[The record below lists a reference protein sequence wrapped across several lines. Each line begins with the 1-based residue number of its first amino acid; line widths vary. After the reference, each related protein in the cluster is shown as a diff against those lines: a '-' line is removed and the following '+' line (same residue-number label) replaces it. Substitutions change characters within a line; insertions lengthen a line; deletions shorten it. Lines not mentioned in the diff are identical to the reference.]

1 YLDSLVVTDGLS
13 KGIVK
18 LAGKAVRDYNDA
30 YGQDRISL
38 LAVLPWKWVPSR
50 SELVSKDF
58 AGLSNQPPPAVPGS
72 LPGLDPNHNFFLM
85 VDDNAET
92 DTVVE
97 VRTRIETL
105 LSRLD
110 ESMPQAPA
118 CCILANGT
126 LDDVASL
133 HRFVELHIELHIR

>member
-58 AGLSNQPPPAVPGS
+58 HGAYQTSHRQPCQDLCLALIQPQL
-72 LPGLDPNHNFFLM
+72 LPDGRRQRRD
-85 VDDNAET
+85 
-92 DTVVE
+92 
-97 VRTRIETL
+97 R
-105 LSRLD
+105 
-110 ESMPQAPA
+110 
-118 CCILANGT
+118 
-126 LDDVASL
+126 
-133 HRFVELHIELHIR
+133 HR

>member
-1 YLDSLVVTDGLS
+1 TLWCVTDGLS

-18 LAGKAVRDYNDA
+18 LAGKAVRDYNEA

-38 LAVLPWKWVPSR
+38 LAVLPWKW
-50 SELVSKDF
+50 
-58 AGLSNQPPPAVPGS
+58 GLSNQPPPAVPGS

-92 DTVVE
+92 DTVE

-126 LDDVASL
+126 LDDCGQPA
-133 HRFVELHIELHIR
+133 

>member
-1 YLDSLVVTDGLS
+1 SLVVTDGLS

-30 YGQDRISL
+30 YGQDKDQPAGSVAMEMGLIKTSHRQPCQDL
-38 LAVLPWKWVPSR
+38 CLALI
-50 SELVSKDF
+50 
-58 AGLSNQPPPAVPGS
+58 
-72 LPGLDPNHNFFLM
+72 PNHNFFLM

>member
-126 LDDVASL
+126 LDDVAAC
-133 HRFVELHIELHIR
+133 I